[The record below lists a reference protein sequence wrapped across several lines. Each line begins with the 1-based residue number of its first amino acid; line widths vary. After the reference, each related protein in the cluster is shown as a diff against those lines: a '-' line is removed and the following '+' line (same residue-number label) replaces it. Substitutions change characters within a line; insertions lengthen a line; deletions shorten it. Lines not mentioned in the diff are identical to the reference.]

1 VYCNILICNIA
12 VTNNNI
18 PPERITIDRPIVS
31 AKYPIG
37 NAQIKLANPETASI
51 LPTGL
56 LELCPNF
63 LMYAMYA
70 VKKVINNILFCDVFV
85 FVPQKKRKEIKKNGM
100 E

>member
-1 VYCNILICNIA
+1 MPAVYCNILIWNIA

-63 LMYAMYA
+63 FMYAMYA
-70 VKKVINNILFCDVFV
+70 VKKVIIINYFV
-85 FVPQKKRKEIKKNGM
+85 MCLCLCPRRKEM
-100 E
+100 ECV

>member
-70 VKKVINNILFCDVFV
+70 VKKVIIIIYYFV
-85 FVPQKKRKEIKKNGM
+85 MCLCLCPRRKEKK
-100 E
+100 